1 MDAIDR
7 ALIALLRA
15 DARRPLKTL
24 GAAVGLSRSSVRE
37 RIGRLVERGQIR
49 RFTIEVAPPDG
60 PVRALLLLKLASTP
74 DPALVAR
81 LVARAEVIRCY
92 SLSGPIDLVAEIAA
106 PGIEEINRCRD
117 EIAQL
122 PGVVD
127 LETSFVL
134 KVDKA
139 PPDDL

>member
-7 ALIALLRA
+7 QLIALLRE

-49 RFTIEVAPPDG
+49 RFTIEVAPIEQ
-60 PVRALLLLKLASTP
+60 PVRALLLLKLALTP
-74 DPALVAR
+74 DPDLVAR
-81 LVARAEVIRCY
+81 LAARAEIVRLY
-92 SLSGPIDLVAEIAA
+92 SLSGPIDLVAEVTAA
-106 PGIEEINRCRD
+106 GIEEVNRCRD
-117 EIAQL
+117 EVAQL

-127 LETSFVL
+127 LETAFVL

-139 PPDDL
+139 PPNGL